1 MKKKVKTYKV
11 GQRICFRPVGG
22 NLMFG
27 TITDVHEFIG
37 AVEVQD
43 DHGNGMLVSMNT
55 IIA

>member
-27 TITDVHEFIG
+27 TITDVHDFIG